1 MWLLLEIRRKYRQL
15 LGNNR
20 KRLMETLGSH
30 FKDYLNSENLKQI
43 GLTFDLDWAP
53 DFVIK
58 YVFDHL
64 EKLNLPATVFCTHP
78 STLLQGNCYSQIERA
93 LHPNFSSNSTQGQT
107 PDEVMGYLKGMYP
120 KGIGVRSHSLT
131 FTASHWNLFQRH
143 GIKYESN
150 LVLSYQPDLRPY
162 YHHKGILRIPCFWAD
177 DNHVLYRKGFNVD
190 DMRLHLPG
198 LKVVIFHPMNIYLN
212 LGHDLEPMDRVKA
225 LGIPFPELTEGQIRP
240 MVREGLGIKELF
252 HSFLSFIA
260 EGNVIVYCL
269 AELHSIV
276 PDGFH

>member
-1 MWLLLEIRRKYRQL
+1 
-15 LGNNR
+15 
-20 KRLMETLGSH
+20 METVFSH
-30 FKDYLNSENLKQI
+30 FRDYLNTEKLKHI

-58 YVFDHL
+58 DVFDHL
-64 EKLNLPATVFCTHP
+64 DKLNLPATVFCTHP
-78 STLLQGNCYSQIERA
+78 SPLLQENGYSRIERA

-107 PDEVMGYLKGMYP
+107 PDEVMNYLKRFYSE
-120 KGIGVRSHSLT
+120 GIGVRSHSLT

-150 LVLSYQPDLRPY
+150 LMLSYQPNARPY
-162 YHHKGILRIPCFWAD
+162 YHHKGILRIPFFWAD

-190 DMRLHLPG
+190 EMRLHLPG

-212 LGHDLEPMDRVKA
+212 LGHDLEPMNRVKA

-240 MVREGLGIKELF
+240 MVREGPGIKELF
-252 HSFLSFIA
+252 QRFLSFVA
-260 EGNVIVYCL
+260 ERNIHVYCL
-269 AELHSIV
+269 AELYRKV
-276 PDGFH
+276 PHGFH